1 MYSDLPSN
9 LNASRQ
15 LTLALYILYVLAI
28 FSAGI
33 LAVIALVINYVKFDS
48 VRGTWLESHFHWQIR
63 SFWWYLLWN
72 VLAFAPFLLL
82 FAGGDSP
89 ERWAG
94 LGLLAIGLCGLVV
107 FLAWV
112 WIVYRAIRGLVAL
125 NDQKA
130 LY

>member
-1 MYSDLPSN
+1 MYQLESSSLTT
-9 LNASRQ
+9 SRQ
-15 LTLALYILYVLAI
+15 LTFAIYVLYGLAI
-28 FSAGI
+28 FTAGI

-48 VRGTWLESHFHWQIR
+48 VRGTWLESHFRWQIR

-72 VLAFAPFLLL
+72 VLAFSPFLLL
-82 FAGGDSP
+82 FAAGDSP

-94 LGLLAIGLCGLVV
+94 LGLLALALCAVV
-107 FLAWV
+107 IFVAWV

>member
-1 MYSDLPSN
+1 MYQLESSLTT
-9 LNASRQ
+9 SRQ
-15 LTLALYILYVLAI
+15 MTFVLYLLYVLAI
-28 FSAGI
+28 FTAGI
-33 LAVIALVINYVKFDS
+33 LAVIALIINYVKFDS
-48 VRGTWLESHFHWQIR
+48 VRDTWLESHFRWQIR

-72 VLAFAPFLLL
+72 VLAFSPFLLL
-82 FAGGDSP
+82 FAAGDSP

-94 LGLLAIGLCGLVV
+94 LGLLAIGLCVLIL

-112 WIVYRAIRGLVAL
+112 WIVYRAIRGLIAL